1 MENFEQYSARFLKKV
16 NLSADD
22 MLVDHYTSQ
31 GNILSIIKNENF
43 RASHSNFMNDPD
55 DANYFKAVM
64 ENAIFNGLANS
75 ENWTHENHVLIGKI
89 FDDVDIYIGNL
100 MEFCKNKINFSILM
114 KLIQK
119 MIGDFDQKIKTS
131 EYEVIPGYYVISF
144 SHYLEDGDLMLWR
157 SYANDGKG
165 GRITFS
171 LPDLY
176 KSYEIDNQ
184 FPKEAIHIYDCIYAD
199 RMKIKQIVSDCIG
212 RIIVDIENFLSKNH
226 IISLNDIDEKES
238 VVDQFLCEKMRFIQK
253 MSCMIKSHHY
263 EGEKEVRLVID
274 SRHIDKEK
282 FWASEKMIVPYVD
295 FHFSS
300 LSICS
305 VSVGPRSDVRSSKS
319 MLGFCY
325 HHLVDKGLKR
335 KNIYVDRSPVRYVGR
350 D

>member
-1 MENFEQYSARFLKKV
+1 MENFEQYSARFLKRV
-16 NLSADD
+16 NLSGGDI
-22 MLVDHYTSQ
+22 LVDHYTSQ
-31 GNILSIIKNENF
+31 SNILSIIKYENF

-55 DANYFKAVM
+55 DANYFKVAM

-75 ENWTHENHVLIGKI
+75 ENWTHEDHVLIGKV
-89 FDDVDIYIGNL
+89 FDDIDIYIGKL
-100 MEFCKNKINFSILM
+100 MDFCKNKLNFTVLM
-114 KLIQK
+114 KLIRK

-171 LPDLY
+171 LSDLY

-184 FPKEAIHIYDCIYAD
+184 FPKDAIHVYECIYAD
-199 RMKIKQIVSDCIG
+199 RVKIKQVVSGCIE
-212 RIIVDIENFLSKNH
+212 RIMIDVEDFLNKNS
-226 IISLNDIDEKES
+226 ITSLKRLEEKELI
-238 VVDQFLCEKMRFIQK
+238 VDQFLSEKMRFIQK

-263 EGEKEVRLVID
+263 QGEREVRLVID
-274 SRHIDKEK
+274 SKQVNKEK
-282 FWASEKMIVPYVD
+282 FWASEKMIIPYVD
-295 FHFSS
+295 FQFSS